1 MANSTLGCGV
11 VNTSYSAGIIS
22 TVDETGT
29 RNIGVVTASAGSPP
43 VALSGDP
50 RILGFKH
57 NGADRAMVVSYT
69 YSFGS
74 PGTAIIGIYDP
85 TSWSTPIVQKTSA
98 AWGFSNPYGLV
109 AIGDDLYVQD
119 YDSDTI
125 TKVDMASSYTSST
138 VYTIT
143 PTSGYT
149 AHGNGMDYYF
159 DGSDDYLVAVY
170 SQVDVSYN
178 YTNSILVILDIT
190 SSPVAASTVSINANA
205 VSVSVDE
212 DGYAHV
218 CSSGGSQVAGGNGA
232 NSKLEIVNLNT
243 TPFAVS
249 ATITA
254 TTSPS
259 TFGDFVDV
267 AFIAG
272 GDAYVLLAN
281 YNSTWTTY
289 TYRIIKTT
297 AGDLQGGSFG
307 TNTNY
312 STTAAAGST
321 WLLAPDSSLL
331 WFVSANIVNMIDTSV
346 AIASGAIT
354 ALADATDGTSSGIG
368 LGNSTINGFLNTASV
383 VIEKTI
389 PARVGIAARAIA
401 RTKSAIKFVV
411 PEADK
416 EALEQ
421 SAAAKQK

>member
-11 VNTSYSAGIIS
+11 VNTSYTAGLIS
-22 TVDETGT
+22 TVDEAGT
-29 RNIGVVTASAGSPP
+29 RNIGAVTHITGDPN
-43 VALSGDP
+43 LLMSGDP

-57 NGADRAMVVSYT
+57 NGADRALVASYR

-74 PGTAIIGIYDP
+74 PGDAVFGIYDP
-85 TSWSTPIVQKTSA
+85 TTWTLLVMKTTTD
-98 AWGFSNPYGLV
+98 WGFSNPYGLV
-109 AIGDDLYVQD
+109 VIGDDLYVQD
-119 YDSDTI
+119 YDSGTI

-138 VYTIT
+138 VYTVT

-149 AHGNGMDYYF
+149 AHGNGMDWYN
-159 DGSDDYLVAVY
+159 DGSTDYLVAVY
-170 SQVDVSYN
+170 SQVDPSYN
-178 YTNSILVILDIT
+178 YTNSILVNLDIT
-190 SSPVAASTVSINANA
+190 SSPVSASTVSINANA

-232 NSKLEIVNLNT
+232 NSKLEIVDLNT
-243 TPFAVS
+243 SPLAVS

-254 TTSPS
+254 VTTPS

-281 YNSTWTTY
+281 YNSSWTIY

-297 AGDLQGGSFG
+297 ATALQAGSFG
-307 TNTNY
+307 TNSNY
-312 STTAAAGST
+312 SSTTTAGST

-331 WFVSANIVNMIDTSV
+331 WFVSANIVNKIDTSV
-346 AIASGAIT
+346 AIASSAIT
-354 ALADATDGTSSGIG
+354 ALANATDGTSSGIG
-368 LGNSTINGFLNTASV
+368 LGSPTINGFLNTASV
-383 VIEKTI
+383 VIEKTV

>member
-11 VNTSYSAGIIS
+11 VNTTYSAGIIS

-57 NGADRAMVVSYT
+57 NGVDRAMVVSYT

-119 YDSDTI
+119 YDSGTI
-125 TKVDMASSYTSST
+125 TKIDMASSYTSST
-138 VYTIT
+138 VYTVT

-149 AHGNGMDYYF
+149 AHGNGMDWYN
-159 DGSDDYLVAVY
+159 DGSTDYLVAVY
-170 SQVDVSYN
+170 SQVDVSYS

-190 SSPVAASTVSINANA
+190 SSPVSASTVSINANA

-212 DGYAHV
+212 DGFAHV

-232 NSKLEIVNLNT
+232 NSKLEIVDLNSP
-243 TPFAVS
+243 PFTVS

-254 TTSPS
+254 TTTPS
-259 TFGDFVDV
+259 TFGDFVDTAFV
-267 AFIAG
+267 AG
-272 GDAYVLLAN
+272 SAYVLLAN

-297 AGDLQGGSFG
+297 ASALQGGSFG

-312 STTAAAGST
+312 STTTSAGST

-346 AIASGAIT
+346 AIGSGAIT
-354 ALADATDGTSSGIG
+354 ALANATDGTSSGIG
-368 LGNSTINGFLNTASV
+368 LGSSTINGNLNTASV
-383 VIEKTI
+383 VIRKTI
-389 PARVGIAARAIA
+389 PAKAGIAARSIA